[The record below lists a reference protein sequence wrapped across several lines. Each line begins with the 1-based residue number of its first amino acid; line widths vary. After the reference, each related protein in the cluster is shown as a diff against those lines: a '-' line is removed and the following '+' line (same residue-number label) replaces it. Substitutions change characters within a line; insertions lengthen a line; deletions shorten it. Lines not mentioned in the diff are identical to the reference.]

1 MRSGFPGVSSAY
13 EDAAADVQNQQKHE
27 GLEVLEAELLA
38 FDFFSRGAEYPRIL
52 RICGQSATTANWHG
66 CMFMYLHI
74 LPPQFGLFWM
84 GQDNRRRIAETNF
97 SKAQSAC

>member
-1 MRSGFPGVSSAY
+1 MSSAY

-27 GLEVLEAELLA
+27 GLEVLEAKLLA
-38 FDFFSRGAEYPRIL
+38 FDFFFSRGAEYPRIL